1 MDEQTL
7 LMKALHLSL
16 TARGA
21 NVLKVGSAKM
31 TSTLDGNIASQN
43 KQRFPEYK
51 KWSDASAIN
60 EFVIVTVKSLF

>member
-51 KWSDASAIN
+51 K
-60 EFVIVTVKSLF
+60 

>member
-1 MDEQTL
+1 
-7 LMKALHLSL
+7 
-16 TARGA
+16 
-21 NVLKVGSAKM
+21 M

-60 EFVIVTVKSLF
+60 EFNSKKLVLNKNKTSNFNVSIYCMLQYRK